1 MPDPVVTLREFFEKS
16 MDERD
21 RLYDTRFKA
30 STTAVDAA
38 LAAQEKATAA
48 AFLASEKAILK
59 ADANAE
65 KWRENANEWRASMLD
80 REIKF
85 AARTEMEAELKAIR
99 SEVAGLRESR
109 DVNSG
114 KSEGTSASWAILL
127 GAVTLLSGMLGIA
140 GVLYAVLKP

>member
-1 MPDPVVTLREFFEKS
+1 

-21 RLYDTRFKA
+21 RLYDTRFAA
-30 STTAVDAA
+30 SKTAVDAA

-85 AARTEMEAELKAIR
+85 ASRTEMEAEFKGIR
-99 SEVAGLRESR
+99 VEIASLRESR
-109 DVNSG
+109 ATGAGHST
-114 KSEGTSASWAILL
+114 GTAAMWGYVVGGFSFALL
-127 GAVTLLSGMLGIA
+127 LLSLA
-140 GVLYAVLKP
+140 AAVVTFIVKARP